1 MGVLYGK
8 SMTTPRQIPGSPSR
22 LRAQHRKLTSMRYY
36 GNVMTKETSSV
47 YECTVA
53 VADVFYI
60 FNSTVVD

>member
-1 MGVLYGK
+1 ME
-8 SMTTPRQIPGSPSR
+8 
-22 LRAQHRKLTSMRYY
+22 TSNNNMAAMRYY
-36 GNVMTKETSSV
+36 GNVMTTTKLSATNSV